1 MPVFAPFVVFVLC
14 HKHGFNV
21 YAHERKEIHDAH
33 DRIAEFDRNALRLAV
48 PLRISARRMP
58 DVIADF

>member
-1 MPVFAPFVVFVLC
+1 MLC

-21 YAHERKEIHDAH
+21 YAHERKEIHNAH

-48 PLRISARRMP
+48 SFRISARRMP